1 MEFRPKILVVED
13 DPAMLRLVGQVLE
26 ESGARPHLLSS
37 SRHAAELINRD
48 KFDGAILDWRL
59 PEMDGLELARRI
71 RSSKSNSRI
80 PLVMIT
86 AVDDRKAAEESFKAG
101 IDLFLQKPVSTR
113 ELRRLL
119 NASRGAMLAER
130 RRYQRA
136 PVALAVRLAWTDRQ
150 EKGTSVNLSSTGMFV
165 AVETAPA
172 VGASLEA
179 EFTLPDQLAPMRL
192 AARVSRVTPGAAP
205 GQTSGRGV
213 GLEFTAATSEE
224 KSALMDFVE
233 RTLESLGASH

>member
-1 MEFRPKILVVED
+1 MDFKPKILVVED

-26 ESGARPHLLSS
+26 ESGAQPHLLSS

-48 KFDGAILDWRL
+48 KFDGAILDWKL

-71 RSSKSNSRI
+71 RRSKSNGRI
-80 PLVMIT
+80 PLMMVT
-86 AVDDRKAAEESFKAG
+86 AVDDRKAAETSFKAG
-101 IDLFLQKPVSTR
+101 IDFFLQKPVSTR
-113 ELRRLL
+113 ELRSLL

-136 PVALAVRLAWTDRQ
+136 PAALSVRLAWSGGQ
-150 EKGTSVNLSSTGMFV
+150 EKGTSINLSSTGMFL
-165 AVETAPA
+165 AVEEAPA
-172 VGASLEA
+172 AGASLEA
-179 EFTLPDQLAPMRL
+179 EFTLPEQLEPLRL

-205 GQTSGRGV
+205 GHTSGRGM
-213 GLEFTAATSEE
+213 GLEFTAAKPEE

-233 RTLESLGASH
+233 QTLDSLTSDG